1 MKGYKD
7 MAKLMNTKQNIVR
20 IADSWNAFIN
30 VRPFTKGGNHV
41 FVNRD
46 KTRRLT

>member
-1 MKGYKD
+1 

-30 VRPFTKGGNHV
+30 VRPFTKGGDHD